1 MPSPPSDIIKTWPAN
16 VSPKIVA
23 RIFSFN
29 APFTYFYYTLGRGKP
44 TRPLERIWFTYQ
56 GRILG
61 SFKILEVVVNDG
73 SLPKLHRLDGGES
86 DWQIKPDYYVA
97 ICNCFVKAPD
107 RRFMS
112 GFRGFRYF
120 NYAEYIRT
128 PDSRMRI

>member
-1 MPSPPSDIIKTWPAN
+1 MSDIIKTWPAN
-16 VSPKIVA
+16 VRPQIVA
-23 RIFSFN
+23 KIFSFN
-29 APFTYFYYTLGRGKP
+29 APWTHFYYTLGRGKP

-61 SFKILEVVVNDG
+61 SFNILEVVQNDG
-73 SLPKLHRLDGGES
+73 SLPKLQRLDGGES
-86 DWQIKPDYYVA
+86 DWQIRKDYWVA
-97 ICNCFVKAPD
+97 ICNGFTKAPD

-120 NYAEYIRT
+120 DWEEYTAT